1 MTYRASVL
9 RGLALTQM
17 VFGGLMFLLG
27 VASAIFV
34 RHWSSYVGF
43 GIWVGVWVSFV
54 IGLAWTIL
62 EPLISAWLCR
72 SLAHLSNIR
81 IYFPDIN

>member
-1 MTYRASVL
+1 MAYRASVL
-9 RGLALTQM
+9 RGLAITQM

-27 VASAIFV
+27 VTSAIFV

-54 IGLAWTIL
+54 IASRLDYT
-62 EPLISAWLCR
+62 R
-72 SLAHLSNIR
+72 TT
-81 IYFPDIN
+81 YFRLVMSFFGTSEQHTYKFP

>member
-1 MTYRASVL
+1 MAYRASVL
-9 RGLALTQM
+9 RGLAITQM

-43 GIWVGVWVSFV
+43 GIWVGFWVSFV
-54 IGLAWTIL
+54 IASRLDYT
-62 EPLISAWLCR
+62 R
-72 SLAHLSNIR
+72 TT
-81 IYFPDIN
+81 YFRLVMSFFGTSEQHTYIFP